1 MKNVSR
7 FLVFCAG
14 LLALWNSFLQEA
26 QAVPSYTRRY
36 GVECARC
43 HSVWGGLTGAGNTFK
58 LSGYRAINGVPLKPE
73 SEDIELAHGTLT
85 IPTTLPLSFITGVG
99 YDWRS
104 EKREPAGAPSRDAT
118 GSTLALEDASIF
130 LTSPIGNHLAA
141 FVEFPMYESRAWEF
155 TPTGEADVHAKVP
168 SHIQFPTEQPGF
180 EVAKFFWNNLAGD
193 ALPRDSFNLL
203 FGITHL
209 PLAYSPGKVRIP
221 VNQDLI
227 YERRALDLI
236 SPNKV
241 SDMLGTD
248 VNDRLFRL
256 SEPQGLLEGFG
267 MYALKGEVTD
277 VSKKETPW
285 LEYHLGI
292 SNGNNAKASAKADK
306 DFYGRVT
313 LRWYMQ
319 SVGFFA
325 YHSNDTYDDDLRATA
340 SRSGN
345 PGLGIMSG
353 LNHSNSR
360 NTFGPNFTA
369 NLGLWGIPVSLDNDV
384 HFNRE
389 SDPTGFG
396 QSFAWRG
403 GFHQLNWFQSKETI
417 AYARYDWISG
427 DRYNDTA
434 VSANGT
440 TGLTLAEPR
449 EWDIVAGAQHLL
461 NPNMKLIGEF
471 RHHKFSDSATAPSST
486 LTDNGFTVRFMV
498 GF

>member
-1 MKNVSR
+1 MKSFAR
-7 FLVFCAG
+7 SLLYAAG
-14 LLALWNSFLQEA
+14 LLALWTSFLPDA

-36 GVECARC
+36 GVECSRC
-43 HSVWGGLTGAGNTFK
+43 HTVWGGLTGAGNTFK
-58 LSGYRAINGVPLKPE
+58 LSGYRAINGVPMKPE

-85 IPTTLPLSFITGVG
+85 IPSTLPLSFITGVG

-104 EKREPAGAPSRDAT
+104 ESRTPAGAPSSTVT
-118 GSTLALEDASIF
+118 GSTMALEDASIF
-130 LTSPIGNHLAA
+130 LTSPIGSHLST

-155 TPTGEADVHAKVP
+155 TPTGEADVRARVP
-168 SHIQFPTEQPGF
+168 SHIQFATEQPGF

-193 ALPRDSFNLL
+193 ALPRDSVNLL

-241 SDMLGTD
+241 DDMLGSETS
-248 VNDRLFRL
+248 DRLFRL
-256 SEPQGLLEGFG
+256 SEPQGILEVFG
-267 MYALKGEVTD
+267 MVVPKGEVTD

-285 LEYHLGI
+285 VEYHFGI
-292 SNGNNAKASAKADK
+292 SNGNNAKASTKADK
-306 DFYGRVT
+306 DLYGRVT
-313 LRWYMQ
+313 FRWYTQ

-325 YHSNDTYDDDLRATA
+325 YHSNDTYDDDLRTTGSIGA
-340 SRSGN
+340 N
-345 PGLGIMSG
+345 PLGIMSG
-353 LNHSNSR
+353 LNRSNSR

-369 NLGLWGIPVSLDNDV
+369 NLNAWGIPVWLDNDI

-396 QSFAWRG
+396 QSFSWKG
-403 GFHQLNWFQSKETI
+403 GFHQLNWLQSKETI
-417 AYARYDWISG
+417 GYLRYDWISG
-427 DRYNDTA
+427 NRYNDTGA
-434 VSANGT
+434 TLNGV
-440 TGLTLAEPR
+440 TGITQAQPR
-449 EWDIVAGAQHLL
+449 EWDVVAGAQHLL

-471 RHHKFSDSATAPSST
+471 RHHKFTDSATSPAST
-486 LTDNGFTVRFMV
+486 LSDNGFTIRFMV
-498 GF
+498 GL